1 MYSVAR
7 EKDAMRITH
16 NKLDSQIE
24 SDISSCLADLVLC
37 GIAVNVTNDQG
48 VTAPKNDPLIDKAV
62 ELYCKAQADYQGAAN
77 RYNRAYES
85 LRNAMQA
92 CGDYR
97 L

>member
-16 NKLDSQIE
+16 NKLDDQI
-24 SDISSCLADLVLC
+24 SCDIQSCLSDLVMC
-37 GIAVNVTNDQG
+37 GIAINVTDSQG
-48 VTAPKNDPLIDKAV
+48 VTTPKNDPLIDKAV
-62 ELYCKAQADYQGAAN
+62 ELYCKAQADYQGEAN

-85 LRNAMQA
+85 LRGAMQA